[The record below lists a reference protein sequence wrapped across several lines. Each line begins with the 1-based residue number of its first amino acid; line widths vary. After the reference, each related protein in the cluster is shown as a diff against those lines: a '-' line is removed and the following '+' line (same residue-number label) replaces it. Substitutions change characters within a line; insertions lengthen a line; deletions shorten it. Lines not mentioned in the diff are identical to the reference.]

1 MKKSLILVSFLL
13 CVVSIVAQ
21 SQYDY
26 YDDDAVAGGAENALN
41 GLVFMVLLA
50 IGAFVLLLLGGLYYK
65 IYYWFN
71 PEKNPENIARK
82 RREEQEKAKSL
93 KQSQS
98 VNQTKSTVDSASNK
112 NTYSIVQQP

>member
-1 MKKSLILVSFLL
+1 MKKSLKLVSFLL
-13 CVVSIVAQ
+13 CVGSIVAQ

-71 PEKNPENIARK
+71 PEKK
-82 RREEQEKAKSL
+82 GHQ
-93 KQSQS
+93 
-98 VNQTKSTVDSASNK
+98 
-112 NTYSIVQQP
+112 